1 MRTSSLQKR
10 RLGDEDPPAPS
21 CAPVFVRFP
30 TSRDS
35 VFPWHYQLVQIYP
48 ATIAIM
54 RLRLPFAQAPPCF
67 RPEGNQHFVN
77 RLLKA
82 VIISLDSRGAHLLF
96 RCFFDELMFELAY

>member
-1 MRTSSLQKR
+1 
-10 RLGDEDPPAPS
+10 
-21 CAPVFVRFP
+21 
-30 TSRDS
+30 
-35 VFPWHYQLVQIYP
+35 
-48 ATIAIM
+48 M

-96 RCFFDELMFELAY
+96 RCFFDELLFELAY